1 MKLNKTIMENMIKA
15 KTEVTRKEPSYFIS
29 APFGN
34 YIKPAGITPVT
45 GTWTLEPRG
54 NRFWAVAK
62 TLRYSKEVGGWT
74 NKLGLPN
81 PGIVEGL
88 QKTTKSEV
96 LSIAETNRGDFQKL
110 ADLIPE
116 DQSLELN
123 LSCPN
128 VEKKLTWDS
137 ARVLLNSERKWC
149 IAKLSPLTTPEEL
162 RFIIE
167 RLGFTQLHFSN
178 TLPFGDAGG
187 ISGPVLRS
195 FTVELIELCRK
206 EWGESVEII
215 AGGGVRDLGAVME
228 YLGAGANHI
237 SLGSVCFNPFV
248 LRKLLKSIR
257 NE

>member
-1 MKLNKTIMENMIKA
+1 MSNKPN
-15 KTEVTRKEPSYFIS
+15 YFIS

-34 YIKPAGITPVT
+34 YIKPDGCISVT

-54 NRFWAVAK
+54 NRLWAVVK
-62 TLRYSKEVGGWT
+62 TLRYNKEVGGWT

-81 PGIVEGL
+81 PGIQIGL
-88 QKTTKSEV
+88 RKTSLSEV
-96 LSIAETNRGDFQKL
+96 LSIAETNKGDFQKL
-110 ADLIPE
+110 NDLIPN
-116 DQSLELN
+116 DQSVELN

-128 VEKKLTWDS
+128 VEKKLTWES
-137 ARVLLNSERKWC
+137 AKTLLHADRKWC

-215 AGGGVRDLGAVME
+215 AGGGVRDLSAVME
-228 YLGAGANHI
+228 YLAVGANHI

-248 LRKLLKSIR
+248 LRKLLKSL
-257 NE
+257 EL

>member
-1 MKLNKTIMENMIKA
+1 MK
-15 KTEVTRKEPSYFIS
+15 PSYFIS

-34 YIKPAGITPVT
+34 YIKPDGCISVT

-54 NRFWAVAK
+54 NRLWAVVK
-62 TLRYSKEVGGWT
+62 TLRYNKEVGGWT

-81 PGIVEGL
+81 PGIDIGL
-88 QKTTKSEV
+88 RKTSLSEV
-96 LSIAETNRGDFQKL
+96 LSIAEVSKGDFFKL
-110 ADLIPE
+110 EQLIPQ
-116 DQSLELN
+116 DQSIELN

-128 VEKKLTWDS
+128 VEKKLTWES
-137 ARVLLNSERKWC
+137 ARVLTKGNKNFLKREWC

-162 RFIIE
+162 KFIIE
-167 RLGFTQLHFSN
+167 ELGFTQLHFSN
-178 TLPFGDAGG
+178 TLPFGDVGG

-206 EWGESVEII
+206 EWGEDIEII

-228 YLGAGANHI
+228 YFGAGANHI

-248 LRKLLKSIR
+248 LRKLLRNIR
-257 NE
+257 NG